1 MAFASTAAETVLK
14 GFLGMTT
21 SVILSNCY
29 IGLGT
34 GSGTTFTEV
43 TAASY
48 RRQLL
53 GQSNQSAT
61 QLMTVTGNTATNL
74 NNIIMFPES
83 EESWGTVTQF
93 GLFTA
98 QTGGTPLIYGDLT
111 TGVSVPTGYV
121 PLFRKENFTLT
132 LT

>member
-1 MAFASTAAETVLK
+1 MAFATTAAETVLK
-14 GFLGMTT
+14 GFVGMTT

-34 GSGTTFTEV
+34 TTGNTFTEV

-48 RRQLL
+48 KRQLL
-53 GQSNQSAT
+53 GQSSQPIT
-61 QLMTVTGNTATNL
+61 QLMTVSGNTATNT

-83 EESWGTVTQF
+83 EESWGTITQF
-93 GLFTA
+93 GLFSA
-98 QTGGTPLIYGDLT
+98 LTGGTPLIYGDLT
-111 TGVSVPTGYV
+111 SSVSVPTGYV
-121 PLFRKENFTLT
+121 PLFRKGNFTLT